1 MIKFNK
7 PVYAI
12 LNENTN
18 ELVAPF
24 KTPYGVWFRSLYESE
39 RSVNIAFRKFNET
52 IKELQENC
60 KSKEDEEAIKQL
72 YNLDKEFVFGK
83 YKIVEINSVTLNIKI

>member
-1 MIKFNK
+1 MLKFNK

-24 KTPYGVWFRSLYESE
+24 KPYGVWFRGLYESKK
-39 RSVNIAFRKFNET
+39 SINAAFRKFTEM
-52 IKELQENC
+52 IKELQESC
-60 KSKEDEEAIKQL
+60 KTKEDEEAVKKL
-72 YNLDKEFVFGK
+72 YNLDREFIFGK
-83 YKIVEINSVTLNIKI
+83 YKIIEIDSVNIK